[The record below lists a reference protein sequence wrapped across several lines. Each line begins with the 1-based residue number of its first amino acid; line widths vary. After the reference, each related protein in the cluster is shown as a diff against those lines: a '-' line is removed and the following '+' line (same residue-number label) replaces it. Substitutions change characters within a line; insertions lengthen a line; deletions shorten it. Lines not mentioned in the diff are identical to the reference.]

1 MPTLM
6 TIILE
11 VKPILRQYLLSIYGP
26 QEPIAFPRR
35 SDFNS
40 FLIRHIGRPP
50 ENARHVKET
59 GCTIEIAIPYTR
71 LKNPESHNY
80 LGFHDRIALRRE
92 IEREFI
98 YNYHLFIREKMRE
111 GTERKIATLEF
122 MEKHKISEDELT
134 YSAFYRNFNRMLQ
147 KNRIST
153 CYTVI

>member
-1 MPTLM
+1 MPTPM
-6 TIILE
+6 TVILE
-11 VKPILRQYLLSIYGP
+11 VKPYLRQYLLSIYGP
-26 QEPIAFPRR
+26 QEPIVFPRR

-59 GCTIEIAIPYTR
+59 GPVIEIAIPYTR

-80 LGFHDRIALRRE
+80 LGFNDRVALRRE

-98 YNYHLFIREKMRE
+98 YNYHLFVREKMRE
-111 GTERKIATLEF
+111 GMERKIATLMF
-122 MEKHKISEDELT
+122 MDAHKITEDELT

-147 KNRIST
+147 KSRINA
-153 CYTVI
+153 CDTVI